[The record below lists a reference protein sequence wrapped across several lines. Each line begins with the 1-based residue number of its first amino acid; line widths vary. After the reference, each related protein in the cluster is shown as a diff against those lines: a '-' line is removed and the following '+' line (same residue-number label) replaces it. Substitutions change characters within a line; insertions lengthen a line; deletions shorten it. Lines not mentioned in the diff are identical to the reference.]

1 MSDLNSQ
8 DLAKYIEQTGG
19 MSKPWLLVQLR
30 LAKLKER
37 RNELTAQEYTLALDD
52 IQQDL
57 MKLGQWWKGQEKDAF
72 GK

>member
-1 MSDLNSQ
+1 MSDPNSQ

-30 LAKLKER
+30 LAKLKDR
-37 RNELTAQEYTLALDD
+37 RHELTAQEYTLALDD

-57 MKLGQWWKGQEKDAF
+57 MKLGQWWKQEKDAF